1 MAEDDID
8 TLERATLAAVPPQ
21 QLVALEGWLV
31 ALDPGTVRR
40 AHSAVPTRHAQVRH
54 DLLAAI
60 EGHYAG
66 AQLRPSFRIP
76 RVDGAE
82 PLRSLLAARGYAS
95 QQPTLT
101 QVGRAHAL
109 AAVAAPVPV
118 RLDGAPDEAWAGVFL
133 GEGFD
138 PVDGACRVA
147 LLRRGRESVYAAVV
161 QDGTVAAVGSA
172 CFSHGW
178 CGIHGMRTARAWR
191 GRGYAGAILAA
202 FGQLALRRG
211 VARVFLLVEQAN
223 APARSLYER
232 AGLRT
237 AWCYDY
243 WRLG

>member
-1 MAEDDID
+1 MAENDIEA
-8 TLERATLAAVPPQ
+8 LERATLAAVPPQ
-21 QLVALEGWLV
+21 QLAVLDGWLV

-40 AHSAVPTRHAQVRH
+40 AHSAVPSRHARLRD
-54 DLLAAI
+54 DLLDTI

-66 AQLRPSFRIP
+66 AQLPPSFRVP
-76 RVDGAE
+76 RVDAATR
-82 PLRSLLAARGYAS
+82 LRSLLAGRGYDG

-101 QVGRAHAL
+101 QVGRAHEL
-109 AAVAAPVPV
+109 AAMPAPVPV
-118 RLDGAPDEAWAGVFL
+118 QLGGAPDDAWAGVFL

-191 GRGYAGAILAA
+191 GRGYAAAILSA
-202 FGQLALRRG
+202 FGRLALQRG
-211 VARVFLLVEQAN
+211 LERVFLQVEEAN
-223 APARSLYER
+223 ATARSLYER

-243 WRLG
+243 WRRG